1 MRLWAKYLLVITIML
16 LVANVVVLNY
26 QMLNVE
32 NELIYRTDY
41 LLNYTGYL
49 NSGLVQ
55 TGAVVLDNQKQ
66 IDVHAQL
73 LGTCMDNLYNVTNT
87 IKNNQVLAN
96 NQIQTVANQ
105 LDGVREVYGR
115 QIQTVQDEV
124 TKIQTPDSEM
134 LKRVLPSVV
143 QVETVVSIAIYDVNG
158 IFVKNEKLRM
168 GGSGVVVSSGGM
180 ILTCKHVFPTP
191 SDMNEIEM
199 YFPGAKVTGI
209 SRLVIFS
216 DNKEYKIKHIAVS
229 DKADVALVSIDCD
242 NVLTPVPLSYFDN
255 VNVGDVV
262 WVIGNPCGFSQYI
275 TKGIV
280 GKIPS
285 DEYIM
290 LDADVNPG
298 NSGGPKIGRAHV

>member
-87 IKNNQVLAN
+87 VKNNQVLAN

-180 ILTCKHVFPTP
+180 IL
-191 SDMNEIEM
+191 
-199 YFPGAKVTGI
+199 
-209 SRLVIFS
+209 
-216 DNKEYKIKHIAVS
+216 
-229 DKADVALVSIDCD
+229 
-242 NVLTPVPLSYFDN
+242 
-255 VNVGDVV
+255 
-262 WVIGNPCGFSQYI
+262 
-275 TKGIV
+275 
-280 GKIPS
+280 
-285 DEYIM
+285 
-290 LDADVNPG
+290 
-298 NSGGPKIGRAHV
+298 KIGRAHV